1 MGTIRR
7 VIDILNF
14 IWQVAAAVRPFDV
27 SPPVACSFLS
37 LCVFTSLGQ
46 GVRIAVVS
54 VSVCLSA
61 HKPLRNICLNF
72 TIFLP
77 FLYALAVVVAQSSS
91 DNNAL

>member
-37 LCVFTSLGQ
+37 LCVFTSLG
-46 GVRIAVVS
+46 AVVCM
-54 VSVCLSA
+54 SVCSQTFKKHMSKLYHFFA
-61 HKPLRNICLNF
+61 
-72 TIFLP
+72 IFVRVSRGSGSVL
-77 FLYALAVVVAQSSS
+77 L
-91 DNNAL
+91 

>member
-37 LCVFTSLGQ
+37 LCVFTSLGARAANCSGQ
-46 GVRIAVVS
+46 RVCM
-54 VSVCLSA
+54 SVCSQTFKKHMSKLY
-61 HKPLRNICLNF
+61 H
-72 TIFLP
+72 FLP